1 MIAPETYRV
10 QLEHFEGPL
19 DLLLFLIQREEVDI
33 YDIPIARITKQYLEF
48 LDLMRTLDLDVAGE
62 YILLASM
69 LIAIKSRTLLPVPE
83 VDEEGEIIDPRQ
95 ELVRQLLE
103 YRRFRA
109 AAERIGEID
118 VNRRGIHGRGE
129 GAALPDAPAAELDLG
144 LYELLAAY
152 HRALNMAAVREAAR
166 PVVEFETVRIED
178 QVQLIRHRLTFSSRL
193 RLFELIG
200 AAGSRLELIVAFMA
214 ILELVRLGEVGTRQ
228 PNAFGDV
235 YLYRRESTYD
245 R

>member
-1 MIAPETYRV
+1 MFGSETYRV
-10 QLEHFEGPL
+10 ELEHFEGPL

-33 YDIPIARITKQYLEF
+33 YDIPIARITQQYLEF
-48 LDLMRTLDLDVAGE
+48 LDLMRSLDLDVAGE
-62 YILLASM
+62 YILLAST

-83 VDEEGEIIDPRQ
+83 VDEEGEVIDPRQ

-109 AAERIGEID
+109 AAERIGDIE
-118 VNRRGIHGRGE
+118 VTRRGIHGRGD
-129 GAALPDAPAAELDLG
+129 GAAMPDAPAAELDLG

-166 PVVEFETVRIED
+166 PVVELETVRIED
-178 QVQLIRHRLTFSSRL
+178 QVRMIRHRLERSPRL
-193 RLFELIG
+193 RLSELIG
-200 AAGSRLELIVAFMA
+200 AAPVRLHLIVTFMA
-214 ILELVRLGEVGTRQ
+214 ILELVRLGEVGARQ
-228 PNAFGDV
+228 PNAFDEV